1 MTETEL
7 IDKLEQEVKRVGIR
21 PVLQILVDWIG
32 RGLFLEVFAQVEDAF
47 PWSTAD
53 ERRATP

>member
-7 IDKLEQEVKRVGIR
+7 LDKLEQEVKRVGLR

-47 PWSTAD
+47 PWTTPE

>member
-1 MTETEL
+1 MSETEL
-7 IDKLEQEVKRVGIR
+7 IDKLEQEVQRVGIR

-47 PWSTAD
+47 PWSSAD
-53 ERRATP
+53 ERRVTP

>member
-7 IDKLEQEVKRVGIR
+7 IDKLEQEVKRVGVR

-32 RGLFLEVFAQVEDAF
+32 RGLFLEVVAQLEDAF
-47 PWSTAD
+47 PWSSAD